1 MRPFAGRRRLPL
13 ALALV
18 GLVVLVPLV
27 VYATGRRTSSFDVRR
42 IVVHGQRPAHTRE
55 LRATL
60 GKSFLGENLFGIDGG
75 DVRRALSGFPYVAAV
90 AVDRDFPQTLRVRVT
105 EYLPAA
111 LLHTGDDWYVVSADG
126 RVFAAATPSPSP
138 SPSGRAAAGASPG
151 VTGTSAAT
159 ATATPVSPVATSS
172 PGTTPAPA
180 TSTAPGETAGLPPGV
195 PAALRRLPVI
205 TTDATVTLGE
215 DVPDQRVR
223 DALAVLAALPRRLR
237 DQAST
242 AHASTSSAGITL
254 RSGLQLEF
262 GSAEG
267 LAAKMAALT
276 AILDRYRSH
285 HVTPTYVDV
294 STPQLSLARPLL
306 STTPQ

>member
-42 IVVHGQRPAHTRE
+42 IVVGGQRPAHTRE

-60 GKSFLGENLFGIDGG
+60 TEAFLGENLFGIDGG
-75 DVRRALSGFPYVAAV
+75 DVGKALSGFPYVAAV

-105 EYLPAA
+105 EYVPAA
-111 LLHTGDDWYVVSADG
+111 LLHAGGDWYVVSSDG
-126 RVFAAATPSPSP
+126 RVFAAAAPSPSP
-138 SPSGRAAAGASPG
+138 TPSGQATAGSDLGATPTPSTSTTALAGSASPG
-151 VTGTSAAT
+151 ATSA
-159 ATATPVSPVATSS
+159 PSTSAS
-172 PGTTPAPA
+172 A
-180 TSTAPGETAGLPPGV
+180 GEAAGPPPGI
-195 PAALRRLPVI
+195 PAALLRLPVV
-205 TTDATVTLGE
+205 TTGAAVTLGE

-223 DALAVLAALPRRLR
+223 DALAVLAALPRRLLS
-237 DQAST
+237 QAAT
-242 AHASTSSAGITL
+242 AHASTSSARVTL

-262 GSAEG
+262 GSADG
-267 LAAKMAALT
+267 LTAKMAALA
-276 AILDRYRSH
+276 AILGRYQAR

-306 STTPQ
+306 PTASPQ